1 MRGISRLAFWTLLI
15 AMAVLPSC
23 GEGYINNPV
32 PVLLSISPTSV
43 EAQSPQFTLTLTG
56 NNFTPS
62 SELQWDNPATGTQ
75 TLLATFL
82 TVKQMTVLISP
93 QLIQNPGVVTVSVY
107 TPQPGGG
114 YSGTLSFTITPRPS
128 PVPTISS
135 ISPTMA
141 EAGSSEVNL
150 AITGTGFVTQS
161 VVEINGTNLSTTV
174 NGSTSI
180 EVTIPSTDLAAA
192 GPLPIVVLNPPPG
205 GGGSNV
211 YYLNVQN
218 PVPRLDSITPTGV
231 AAGASDTTLTVA
243 GSGFDL
249 SSVVLANGTPLTTTP
264 GGPVQV
270 TARVPASMLSAG
282 GVLQITV
289 SNPTPG
295 GGVSS
300 IMPFDVN
307 PTATVGLPMIVDLSS
322 NTLYPGAQAISGV
335 CGTLTTCETTTN
347 GLEPLTTSGPSAS
360 QTGQYVA
367 FASISDNLVN
377 NDASPQSQIFF
388 RNTCLGEGASC
399 SQQTT
404 IVSVDPNGNP
414 ANGPSAEPTTAS
426 GGGQVAFSSLAQN
439 LVTSAAI
446 SGKYRQVYW
455 TVPCQVA
462 TGCSTV
468 NTELVSISAD
478 GTSEGNGDSYDPVI
492 SPDGRYV
499 AFVSLA
505 TNLASNV
512 LADGVTPQVYVTD
525 TCSGVTTSGCN
536 PTTYLVSTPDGLT
549 PGNGP
554 SSHPAVSSGGQY
566 VTFTSEASN
575 LGPEAPNPNRVPN
588 VFIGQVCYVTETSCT
603 VSTSLISTPD
613 GVTPANAASDYSTVS
628 GNGRY
633 IAFQS
638 TATNLIAGD
647 GPTQQIYVRDT
658 CLLDT
663 VTTSCT
669 PTTYLVSTTD
679 GTTPGNGLSEH
690 PSMSSSG
697 QYIAWAS
704 QATNL
709 SPNTANGVENIFARN
724 TCLSVVISTTVTCA
738 TSTVLV
744 SQPAG
749 LQPAPSNGN
758 SLLPVIGAQGH
769 VAAFFS
775 FSSNLVANDQ
785 NGASGIGDIFL
796 GATTF

>member
-1 MRGISRLAFWTLLI
+1 MRGISRLAFWALVI
-15 AMAVLPSC
+15 VMVVLPSC

-32 PVLLSISPTSV
+32 PVLTSISPSSE

-62 SELQWDNPATGTQ
+62 SALQWDNPATGTQ

-82 TVKQMTVLISP
+82 TVHTMTALISP
-93 QLIQNPGVVTVSVY
+93 QLIQNPGVVTVSVF
-107 TPQPGGG
+107 TPAPGGG
-114 YSGTLSFTITPRPS
+114 ASGTLSFTITPRPS

-135 ISPTMA
+135 ISPTIA
-141 EAGSSEVNL
+141 DAGSSQVSI

-161 VVEINGTNLSTTV
+161 VVEVNGANLSTTV

-180 EVTIPSTDLAAA
+180 EATIPGVDLTAA

-205 GGGSNV
+205 GGASNIFN
-211 YYLNVQN
+211 LSLQN
-218 PVPRLDSITPTGV
+218 PVPRITSITPTGV
-231 AAGASDTTLTVA
+231 AAGATDAVLTVA

-249 SSVVLANGTPLTTTP
+249 GSVVLANGTPLVTTFGGATTLTAKVP
-264 GGPVQV
+264 G
-270 TARVPASMLSAG
+270 SMLSAG
-282 GVLQITV
+282 GILQITV
-289 SNPTPG
+289 TNPAPG
-295 GGVSS
+295 GGVSA
-300 IMPFDVN
+300 IEPLAVN
-307 PTATVGLPMIVDLSS
+307 PTATAGLPVIVDLSS
-322 NTLYPGAQAISGV
+322 NTMYPGAQAISGI
-335 CGTLTTCETTTN
+335 CGTLENCETTSN
-347 GLEPLTTSGPSAS
+347 GLEPLTTSGPSSS
-360 QTGQYVA
+360 QTGQYVV
-367 FASISDNLVN
+367 FASISDNLVD
-377 NDASPQSQIFF
+377 NDASPESQIFL
-388 RNTCLGEGASC
+388 RNTCLGGSASC
-399 SQQTT
+399 TPQTT
-404 IVSVDPNGNP
+404 IVSLDPNGNP

-439 LVTSAAI
+439 LVTSVAI

-462 TGCSTV
+462 TGCTSV

-512 LADGVTPQVYVTD
+512 LADGVTPQLYLTD

-536 PTTYLVSTPDGLT
+536 PTTYLVSTPDGIT
-549 PGNGP
+549 PGNGA
-554 SSHPAVSSGGQY
+554 SSHPSVASGGQY
-566 VTFTSEASN
+566 VTFTSTASN
-575 LGPEAPNPNRVPN
+575 LGPEAPNPSRVPN
-588 VFIGQVCYVTETSCT
+588 VFIGQVCFVTETSCT

-613 GVTPANAASDYSTVS
+613 GVTPGNAASDDSTVS

-663 VTTSCT
+663 VVTSCT

-679 GTTPGNGLSEH
+679 GTTPGSGLSEH

-697 QYIAWAS
+697 QYIAFAS
-704 QATNL
+704 LATNL

-724 TCLSVVISTTVTCA
+724 TCLSVVTSTTITCT

-749 LQPAPSNGN
+749 LQPPPSNGN

-785 NGASGIGDIFL
+785 NGANGIGDIFL
-796 GATTF
+796 GTTTF